1 MDSVSQ
7 PEGAFTKELPG
18 IAARVR
24 DAAKRILARDG
35 FSGVTINSVAE
46 EAGEYRTA
54 VAYYFGGKRGL
65 LEAVADSITPYEACV
80 EAVARCDALP
90 PGPERVAAHVS
101 ALRAMAED
109 QESFRAFFELF
120 PHLLREEGL
129 RQHFADL
136 NEWYRALDVRMLG
149 ITPRDPE
156 ELRYVASIL
165 VASVDGLAFQAC
177 LDPDRVDLKKA
188 FAVLERAVTALLP
201 TLAAA
206 EPVEPVDAGVPP
218 KAATSRPGA
227 ASSRRPW
234 HSQDGQA

>member
-1 MDSVSQ
+1 LDSVSQ
-7 PEGAFTKELPG
+7 PEGAFTKELPA

-80 EAVARCDALP
+80 EAVAQCDALP

-129 RQHFADL
+129 RRHFADL

-165 VASVDGLAFQAC
+165 VAAVDGLAFQAC

-206 EPVEPVDAGVPP
+206 DSVEPVDSGVRAE
-218 KAATSRPGA
+218 AATSRPGA

-234 HSQDGQA
+234 HSQDGQG